1 MAILPR
7 YQRIGL
13 KTRQPQQ
20 MDFAAA
26 REQAKLGQN
35 ISQQIDRMSDFA
47 FKQGAQAAEV
57 RGQER
62 VREEGALPTLG
73 ALQEAGGPTTIAE
86 RAAFDAA
93 NRIAVVE
100 IESLAKQDMQNL
112 VREADKNNMPL
123 TTFQASMA
131 NIQDGYAASLNVV
144 DPVAAGVLSARL
156 QDSSMTYQGRY
167 SDITFTKA
175 KAAAAERVAQ
185 IVTVSQQA
193 ILDSA
198 TQPGATRESIES
210 AGSKLLADQLELGVK
225 EKNARRVVDQT
236 LKEAVRQ
243 NRLYLYDNAAD
254 ITAKRVLLEE
264 YEKNPLPGYTYEQ
277 NRSFN
282 NQLQNNLNVQINR
295 AQQTAVSDLTEAAEA
310 MALTGTP
317 PSGFE
322 FNEDSIREIFPQEQ
336 ADEYIQSWNDASED
350 ASNRGA
356 LAYMS
361 GDMIDSV
368 AIDLER
374 ERVAAEV
381 SGDPRQITKA
391 TTRAADWAESV
402 AKRNDAIV
410 KDAAL
415 FVANTNEAAAGI
427 IEDIG
432 DKLSTGQ
439 IEQAASGLLALRD
452 VMGEQL
458 DQLGVPSNRRNVMPK
473 QMAAQVANI
482 IQSIESDVAAE
493 TFQAINQSLGDY
505 SPQFIEELRAQGL
518 RPEYVQAMYV
528 SNPAI
533 QKDLID
539 ISKMEVTDILKGLPN
554 TTKNDVISEMNDVLS
569 DYRQAYLAGGGN
581 VANNIYNQ
589 QIDTAQKL
597 VFSRLKNGTE
607 SEISTAVE
615 NALNDLIP
623 EYQQTVVG
631 SGGVGGYVVP
641 MEFSPKEIEDA
652 TSSLL
657 SVNALRAMG
666 IEPLDSPLLDDY
678 IDLEVS
684 LESLSTTGRWLNNST
699 GDGLSLHYNVNGTDL
714 PAGFEVKFSEISQVL
729 ASVQEKV
736 LLTIEQVEPDIIEKS
751 VTAISKA
758 ATSLSSSD
766 ESRIST
772 RNVLNRG
779 YDVPAAKGLRDLLAE
794 NAVLAESAVLESAV
808 PEGAVP
814 EIAVPEF
821 VPQKINDANQMAE
834 LKFAERLSLFDK
846 IKTIRDGL
854 EPGTQERSKYSLALR
869 YAFDG
874 SIPLDQLKEMA
885 GVSK

>member
-35 ISQQIDRMSDFA
+35 FSQQIDRMSDFA
-47 FKQGAQAAEV
+47 FKQAAQAAEV

-86 RAAFDAA
+86 RSAFDAA

-112 VREADKNNMPL
+112 VREADKNNMSL
-123 TTFQASMA
+123 TAFQASMA
-131 NIQDGYAASLNVV
+131 DIQDGYAASLNVV

-198 TQPGATRESIES
+198 TQPGSTRESIEA

-264 YEKNPLPGYTYEQ
+264 YEESPLPGSTYEQ

-282 NQLQNNLNVQINR
+282 NQLQNNLNVQVNR

-432 DKLSTGQ
+432 DKFSTGQ
-439 IEQAASGLLALRD
+439 IEQAAAGLLALRD

-473 QMAAQVANI
+473 QMAAQVVNI
-482 IQSIESDVAAE
+482 IQGIESDVAAE

-539 ISKMEVTDILKGLPN
+539 ISKMKVPDILKGLPN

-597 VFSRLKNGTE
+597 AFTRLKNGTE
-607 SEISTAVE
+607 SDISTAVE

-623 EYQQTVVG
+623 EHQQAVNETHG
-631 SGGVGGYVVP
+631 SYVVP
-641 MEFSPKEIEDA
+641 MSFDA
-652 TSSLL
+652 QVIRYNVSMLMTES
-657 SVNALRAMG
+657 ALG
-666 IEPLDSPLLDDY
+666 QLDIKP
-678 IDLEVS
+678 
-684 LESLSTTGRWLNNST
+684 LESDLVPNFVNSAVALTSLSSTGKFLNNST
-699 GDGLSLHYNVNGTDL
+699 GDGLSLHYNINGVEL
-714 PAGFEVKFSEISQVL
+714 PAGFEVKFSELPGLVKKLYSETVIS
-729 ASVQEKV
+729 EEEEGFRREG
-736 LLTIEQVEPDIIEKS
+736 LL
-751 VTAISKA
+751 KA
-758 ATSLSSSD
+758 GMDPEAKTVVVD
-766 ESRIST
+766 E
-772 RNVLNRG
+772 
-779 YDVPAAKGLRDLLAE
+779 AAGWA
-794 NAVLAESAVLESAV
+794 AESQIFSGGAV
-808 PEGAVP
+808 PEGV
-814 EIAVPEF
+814 
-821 VPQKINDANQMAE
+821 
-834 LKFAERLSLFDK
+834 LK
-846 IKTIRDGL
+846 
-854 EPGTQERSKYSLALR
+854 
-869 YAFDG
+869 
-874 SIPLDQLKEMA
+874 
-885 GVSK
+885 

>member
-35 ISQQIDRMSDFA
+35 FSQQIDRMSDFA
-47 FKQGAQAAEV
+47 FKQAAQAAEV

-86 RAAFDAA
+86 RSAFDAA

-112 VREADKNNMPL
+112 VREADKNNMSL
-123 TTFQASMA
+123 TAFQASMA
-131 NIQDGYAASLNVV
+131 DIQDGYAASLNVV

-198 TQPGATRESIES
+198 IQPGATRESIEA

-236 LKEAVRQ
+236 LKQAVRQ

-322 FNEDSIREIFPQEQ
+322 FNEDSIREIFPQKQ

-432 DKLSTGQ
+432 DKFSTGQ
-439 IEQAASGLLALRD
+439 IEQAAAGLLALRD

-539 ISKMEVTDILKGLPN
+539 ISKMEVPDILKGLPN
-554 TTKNDVISEMNDVLS
+554 TTKNDVLSEMNDVLS
-569 DYRQAYLAGGGN
+569 DYRQAYLAGGDSDK
-581 VANNIYNQ
+581 ANNIYNQ

-597 VFSRLKNGTE
+597 AFTRLKNGTE
-607 SEISTAVE
+607 SNISTAVE

-623 EYQQTVVG
+623 EYQQSINETHG
-631 SGGVGGYVVP
+631 NYVVP
-641 MEFSPKEIEDA
+641 MDFDPQVINYNVSMLMTES
-652 TSSLL
+652 
-657 SVNALRAMG
+657 ALG
-666 IEPLDSPLLDDY
+666 TLNIKPLDSPLLPDFADKG
-678 IDLEVS
+678 VS
-684 LESLSTTGRWLNNST
+684 LASLSSTGKFLNNST
-699 GDGLSLHYNVNGTDL
+699 GDGLVLHYDINGALLKTE
-714 PAGFEVKFSEISQVL
+714 FEIKFSELPGFVKKLYSETVISEEE
-729 ASVQEKV
+729 AGFRREG
-736 LLTIEQVEPDIIEKS
+736 LLQAGMDPEAKTVVVDE
-751 VTAISKA
+751 A
-758 ATSLSSSD
+758 A
-766 ESRIST
+766 
-772 RNVLNRG
+772 G
-779 YDVPAAKGLRDLLAE
+779 WA
-794 NAVLAESAVLESAV
+794 AESQIFAGGSVPEIAV
-808 PEGAVP
+808 PEIAVP